1 MIAALCRVAT
11 LFFFSLYLRIPF
23 STSSYLSCQAYMPIS
38 TLLPRDIKGIS
49 FARTKQVEDV
59 LLEQAFSRHT
69 HNDSAESDYS

>member
-1 MIAALCRVAT
+1 
-11 LFFFSLYLRIPF
+11 
-23 STSSYLSCQAYMPIS
+23 MPIS
-38 TLLPRDIKGIS
+38 TLLLRDIKGIS